1 MLLTSSSG
9 GSCSGEDAC
18 VPWCVWLV
26 FAAQSPE
33 HHLTLVISFY
43 RPLSLSQSLLPHS
56 RRRAS
61 PGGSSSASSVDEDQL
76 DAAYRTLAAAAVA
89 DNAGD
94 GDDVEGLD
102 RAAHRRMVSGALALR
117 HLLRIKL
124 VDDSGVGDNVDTALQ
139 AVLEAVGFFKLLRVF
154 ASNCGKGPHELL
166 CSF

>member
-1 MLLTSSSG
+1 MCTMV
-9 GSCSGEDAC
+9 CVAC
-18 VPWCVWLV
+18 TGPCIRR
-26 FAAQSPE
+26 
-33 HHLTLVISFY
+33 TISRTPPHPRYLFLSLSLS
-43 RPLSLSQSLLPHS
+43 LSLSQSLLPHS
-56 RRRAS
+56 SRRAS
-61 PGGSSSASSVDEDQL
+61 PDGSSSASSVDGDQL

-94 GDDVEGLD
+94 GDEVEGLD